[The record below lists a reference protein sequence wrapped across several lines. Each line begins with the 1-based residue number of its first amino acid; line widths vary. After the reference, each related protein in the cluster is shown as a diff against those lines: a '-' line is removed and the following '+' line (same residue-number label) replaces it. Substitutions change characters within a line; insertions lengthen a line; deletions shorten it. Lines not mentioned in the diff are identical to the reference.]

1 MPLDVATLKARLGI
15 DPADTSQDV
24 AIAAVAA
31 DAQALCED
39 YCDRQFDLAPDSE
52 TFRHHDT
59 TMLLRRWPVDL
70 TTPPVVTDW
79 SGVDVSAFWSVD
91 AALGALFPAYGWY
104 GGPWYYGRT
113 WVDCYQHGPL
123 TVAYTGGFDPWPR
136 GLTWAVTIAF
146 DVLWSE
152 TPGGMLEPG
161 PPGQSGNIKKYSVV
175 GAYSVE
181 TADAGVG
188 EIGANVGTGW
198 GALPAAVTTA
208 LDTYRRE
215 SRIGAG

>member
-1 MPLDVATLKARLGI
+1 MPLDLAALKARLGI

-24 AIAAVAA
+24 AVAAVAA

-52 TFRHHDT
+52 TFRHSDT
-59 TMLLRRWPVDL
+59 TILLRRWPIDL
-70 TTPPVVTDW
+70 TTPPVITDAN
-79 SGVDVSAFWSVD
+79 GIDLSANWTVD
-91 AALGALFPAYGWY
+91 APLGALYPDYGWQS
-104 GGPWYYGRT
+104 GPWYYYGRP
-113 WVDCYQHGPL
+113 WAEWRGQL
-123 TVAYTGGFDPWPR
+123 TVAYTGGFNPWPR

-198 GALPAAVTTA
+198 GALPGAVTTA
-208 LDTYRRE
+208 LDAYRRE
-215 SRIGAG
+215 SRLGVG